1 MKRYFYESKI
11 ARLLLCLSTCT
22 TIALGPLV
30 FCKKSEDAVLQSVKN
45 HETTHAIQWTEVT
58 ILSGFVI
65 FLLQVGLGFSGWWYL
80 LVPVVYYIW
89 YVLEWLVKF
98 AILQDWNSAYRSVCF
113 ELEAYDSQHDN
124 NYIENR
130 DIITPWMGRLLD
142 TVIG

>member
-30 FCKKSEDAVLQSVKN
+30 FCKKSEDVVLQSVKN

-58 ILSGFVI
+58 ILSWYVI
-65 FLLQVGLGFSGWWYL
+65 FLLQVGLGFSAWWYL
-80 LVPVVYYIW
+80 LAPVAYYVW
-89 YVLEWLVKF
+89 YVLEWLVKLV
-98 AILQDWNSAYRSVCF
+98 ILQDSNSAYKSICF
-113 ELEAYDSQHDN
+113 EMEAYKNQRDD

-130 DIITPWMGRLLD
+130 RMVTPWLNEVFH